1 MVAYRTPSQ
10 HATARLFCLP
20 HAGGTAQTFL
30 RWRKYVPAWIDLCA
44 IELPGRA
51 RRIDEPQPRD
61 VDAVVAEFLDNS
73 RDLLDLPYAVFGH
86 SLGGLLAYQITRTVE
101 ETGRPAL
108 VRLYVSATRP
118 PADEA
123 TAPRRHQLGDRE
135 LAAHLRDIGGTPAE
149 VLEDEALLSLVL
161 PIIRS
166 DLRLG
171 ETYRHTWTQP
181 QRTPITAFAGI
192 DDPVVSPHQAA
203 GWLAYSDGGV
213 AVRELPGDH
222 FFLDE
227 KAREIVATIAADLTV
242 AVHAG
247 VPPG

>member
-101 ETGRPAL
+101 ETGRPAP
-108 VRLYVSATRP
+108 VRPYVSATRP

-123 TAPRRHQLGDRE
+123 TAPRRHQLGDRNRHRRAGFAVDEPLLE
-135 LAAHLRDIGGTPAE
+135 LGRSLKLPPW
-149 VLEDEALLSLVL
+149 LEPTREQIAQALPTFTL
-161 PIIRS
+161 P
-166 DLRLG
+166 DL
-171 ETYRHTWTQP
+171 TQP
-181 QRTPITAFAGI
+181 
-192 DDPVVSPHQAA
+192 DPSP
-203 GWLAYSDGGV
+203 AYQS
-213 AVRELPGDH
+213 
-222 FFLDE
+222 
-227 KAREIVATIAADLTV
+227 
-242 AVHAG
+242 
-247 VPPG
+247 